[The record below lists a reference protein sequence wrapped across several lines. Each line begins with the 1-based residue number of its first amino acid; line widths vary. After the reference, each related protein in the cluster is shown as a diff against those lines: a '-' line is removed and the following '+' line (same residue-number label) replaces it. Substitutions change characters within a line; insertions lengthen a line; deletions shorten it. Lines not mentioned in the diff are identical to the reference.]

1 VSAGFPCGR
10 ARLLG
15 APALDRLEVRSPP
28 DGLSLGFEFGK
39 LRGLLEHDGQSFER
53 RSQPSL
59 EIYRRGGG
67 MLRMGTGVG
76 DGHEATLTL
85 LAGITRRW

>member
-1 VSAGFPCGR
+1 VSAGFPYGR

-15 APALDRLEVRSPP
+15 APVFDRLEVRSPP
-28 DGLSLGFEFGK
+28 DGLSLGFEFGE

-53 RSQPSL
+53 RSQPSF
-59 EIYRRGGG
+59 EIYRRGG
-67 MLRMGTGVG
+67 MGTGIG